1 MLTFATAL
9 ITISHSANC
18 KTLAPAGFPGGKCL
32 KKPVDTRHCLF
43 ALELDVAMTIV
54 MAQRVRGALA
64 SALGLIWRAV
74 N

>member
-54 MAQRVRGALA
+54 MA
-64 SALGLIWRAV
+64 
-74 N
+74 